1 MGVPA
6 PRPPHRAP
14 TLRTSASSPSDDPSN
29 TRSDRRAR
37 RPGARRAGGGCGSTA
52 AGTARPWSSS
62 TSMTPGRSR
71 SPATPALPRA
81 APRSTMRTSRPR
93 EGSWRS
99 SMSGVRGDR
108 SPVSGPVHRARRA
121 APAGRRGIERRWRL
135 SPGAASSA
143 RLLKRGRSYRPGAG
157 GPGLGRVSSRS
168 SSSTSEA
175 ARTPHG
181 RGSSRGGAPGRA
193 AAARASSGRLTPP
206 PAPRRIG
213 WHGIRSP
220 ATLTS
225 CWLSSAERSIGA
237 CATTRP
243 GPRSTDDLTVTAAAP
258 RARLV
263 PARPRPPGEP
273 RPSTAPRRPR
283 PVDRARAP
291 SPDGGGSPWSVPC
304 RRWSAGWGF
313 RRGWGSAPFRRGAR
327 VGSAAS

>member
-1 MGVPA
+1 VVIVHLDDAGPVEVA
-6 PRPPHRAP
+6 RHARA
-14 TLRTSASSPSDDPSN
+14 
-29 TRSDRRAR
+29 
-37 RPGARRAGGGCGSTA
+37 
-52 AGTARPWSSS
+52 
-62 TSMTPGRSR
+62 TPGSPALDDAHFPPSRGFVAVVDERGSRRSVTCFWTCPPR
-71 SPATPALPRA
+71 SPRCTC
-81 APRSTMRTSRPR
+81 RS
-93 EGSWRS
+93 
-99 SMSGVRGDR
+99 
-108 SPVSGPVHRARRA
+108 A
-121 APAGRRGIERRWRL
+121 GIERRWRL